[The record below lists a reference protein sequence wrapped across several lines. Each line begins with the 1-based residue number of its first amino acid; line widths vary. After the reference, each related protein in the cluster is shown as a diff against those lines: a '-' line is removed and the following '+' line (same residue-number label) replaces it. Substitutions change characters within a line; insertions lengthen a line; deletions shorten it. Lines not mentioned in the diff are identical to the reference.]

1 MDPITLR
8 IPSVI
13 ENIRLVESFVENLK
27 MRFSIDDEVFGNIM
41 VAVTESVNN
50 AIQHGNQ
57 MDRTKNVRLSFHP
70 SESQLRFTISDEGG
84 GFNYADLPDPTA
96 PDNLLKPGGRGIF
109 LIRNLSDQ
117 VHFDDNGRKI
127 ELIFYIS

>member
-27 MRFSIDDEVFGNIM
+27 VRFSIDDEVFGNIM

-57 MDRTKNVRLSFHP
+57 MDRSKNVRLSFHP
-70 SESQLRFTISDEGG
+70 SESQLRFIISDEGG
-84 GFNYADLPDPTA
+84 GFNYTDLPDPTA

-117 VHFDDNGRKI
+117 VHFDDDGRKI
-127 ELIFYIS
+127 ELIFYIN

>member
-8 IPSVI
+8 IPSLI

-27 MRFSIDDEVFGNIM
+27 VRFSIDDEVFGNIM

-70 SESQLRFTISDEGG
+70 SESQLRFTISDEGA
-84 GFNYADLPDPTA
+84 GFNYTDLPDPTA

-117 VHFDDNGRKI
+117 VHFDDDGRRI
-127 ELIFYIS
+127 ELVFYIS